1 MENGSWLQYPAQV
14 WLWIKVLSWEIPTDI
29 SHNPT
34 HLGKCW
40 SRQSWKLCQ
49 KHLKD
54 IPHKDPACYI
64 LQLLFISDAHILCM
78 LAHRNSVIDKAVYID
93 LNPLIVYSTYKGFI
107 EAFLFL
113 YTTTQLQLF
122 FWFVCL
128 FFLVGTETYASLPT
142 DTRTCTKECFHFP

>member
-78 LAHRNSVIDKAVYID
+78 LAHRNSVTDKAVYID
-93 LNPLIVYSTYKGFI
+93 LNPLIVYSTYMGLLKHFS
-107 EAFLFL
+107 
-113 YTTTQLQLF
+113 
-122 FWFVCL
+122 VCNHTATI
-128 FFLVGTETYASLPT
+128 FSIWNWNIYVYLPT
-142 DTRTCTKECFHFP
+142 DTHIYNAML